1 MIFSI
6 TLLIKVQVFSTSHNS
21 TASSC
26 MCCQRI
32 TSHLISWDART
43 RLQRRRTRVR
53 CGDVRGTSLTT
64 HRCQICHVVSFFFCR
79 LAPTQL
85 RLGPI
90 CVELGWF
97 VPTQVVSTETG
108 ETTEM
113 ACSSWNGRFRPKFKH
128 SLSLHHSSLFS
139 VLFAMCVCSASLNHS
154 LPLCLYSPSR
164 GLQNNTTQML
174 LCWPV
179 TKSCNIKRLWL
190 PQNALCFVFYW
201 TPSCTQSHVAVLVIL
216 PWCTRVGW
224 DGYGAWSNMAWLGER
239 VGHFF
244 FVLCFFAFFF
254 LCFVNLICFLRIF

>member
-90 CVELGWF
+90 CAELGWF
-97 VPTQVVSTETG
+97 VPTQAISAETS

-113 ACSSWNGRFRPKFKH
+113 AGSSWNGRFRPKFKH
-128 SLSLHHSSLFS
+128 SLSLHHLSLFS

-154 LPLCLYSPSR
+154 LPLSLLSISGSPEQHNTNATLLAR
-164 GLQNNTTQML
+164 DKELQYKKTLITPKCPL
-174 LCWPV
+174 LC
-179 TKSCNIKRLWL
+179 
-190 PQNALCFVFYW
+190 
-201 TPSCTQSHVAVLVIL
+201 IL
-216 PWCTRVGW
+216 LDP
-224 DGYGAWSNMAWLGER
+224 
-239 VGHFF
+239 
-244 FVLCFFAFFF
+244 
-254 LCFVNLICFLRIF
+254 